1 MKLLTI
7 VATTLIATHSPA
19 FAVQAPDPGGAGGP
33 PQGWGLGI
41 GLVASSAIYAGQ
53 DGKLI
58 PVPLVSYESERWYW
72 RGIGGGVRLFE
83 LYGLSL
89 DATLSAR
96 LGGIEKKDFGAIE
109 LAQRGINRALLE
121 DRDNGLD
128 LGLAAT
134 WSADFGE
141 LELAI
146 KGDATGNS
154 KGYEASIKYGYPIQ
168 LGRTRITP
176 HAGVTMMSKKLA
188 NYYYGTLDTEVAR
201 GVVNYKPGSATVPT
215 VGIDAVHPL
224 SDRWVVLGFLSYKA
238 LPKAITN
245 SPLLKKDSKGRASLF
260 LGVSRSF

>member
-7 VATTLIATHSPA
+7 VAATLLAAHNPA
-19 FAVQAPDPGGAGGP
+19 FAGQAPDQPGGP
-33 PQGWGLGI
+33 PQGLGLGI
-41 GLVASSAIYAGQ
+41 GLVASSANYAGE
-53 DGKLI
+53 DGKLM
-58 PVPLVSYESERWYW
+58 PVPLVSYEGERFYW
-72 RGIGGGVRLFE
+72 RGIGGGLRLFE

-96 LGGIEKKDFGAIE
+96 LGGIEKKDFGVAE

-128 LGLAAT
+128 LGLAAS

-141 LELAI
+141 LELAV

-154 KGYEASIKYGYPIQ
+154 KGYEASLKYGYPLQ

-176 HAGVTMMSKKLA
+176 HVGVTMMSKKLA

-215 VGIDAVHPL
+215 VGVDAVHPL
-224 SDRWVVLGFLSYKA
+224 SGKWVMLGFLSYKA
-238 LPKAITN
+238 LPKEITN
-245 SPLLKKDSKGRASLF
+245 SPLLKKDSKGSATLF
-260 LGVSRSF
+260 LGVSRGF